1 MLSKVWI
8 IWKDNLFKNEIIWFN
23 LRTIFPRKEE
33 EENDFDI
40 EKNKVNEMHKIDKIY
55 ENKYIQIIIWNVYN
69 FKENIKINLNN

>member
-8 IWKDNLFKNEIIWFN
+8 IWKDNLFKNEIIWFI

>member
-1 MLSKVWI
+1 
-8 IWKDNLFKNEIIWFN
+8 LFKNEIIWFI

-55 ENKYIQIIIWNVYN
+55 ENKYIQIII
-69 FKENIKINLNN
+69 